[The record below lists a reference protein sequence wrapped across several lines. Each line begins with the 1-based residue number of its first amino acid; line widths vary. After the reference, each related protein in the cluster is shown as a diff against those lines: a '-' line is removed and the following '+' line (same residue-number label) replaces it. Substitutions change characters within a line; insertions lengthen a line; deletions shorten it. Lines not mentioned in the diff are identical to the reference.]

1 MNLFKHKHQILH
13 FIKKKDEYSIH
24 SPYMFD
30 LYNKLIKK
38 NRRKPLK
45 LILALEKEYGKE
57 NILKIPCSYNSFQN
71 IQDKINKHTI
81 ICIEKPYESKA
92 TNLEFHKI
100 TSDPRSHVSVDLFF
114 LGLISQNENLSP
126 KHYIF

>member
-1 MNLFKHKHQILH
+1 MNLFKHKHRLLH
-13 FIKKKDEYSIH
+13 FLKKKNEYSIH

-38 NRRKPLK
+38 NKRKPLK
-45 LILALEKEYGKE
+45 LILALEKEFGKE
-57 NILKIPCSYNSFQN
+57 NIIKIPCSYNAFQS
-71 IQDKINKHTI
+71 IQDKINKNSI
-81 ICIEKPYESKA
+81 ICIDNPYESIE

-114 LGLISQNENLSP
+114 LGLSYQNEDLSP
-126 KHYIF
+126 QHYIF

>member
-1 MNLFKHKHQILH
+1 
-13 FIKKKDEYSIH
+13 
-24 SPYMFD
+24 MFD

-71 IQDKINKHTI
+71 IQDKINKNTI